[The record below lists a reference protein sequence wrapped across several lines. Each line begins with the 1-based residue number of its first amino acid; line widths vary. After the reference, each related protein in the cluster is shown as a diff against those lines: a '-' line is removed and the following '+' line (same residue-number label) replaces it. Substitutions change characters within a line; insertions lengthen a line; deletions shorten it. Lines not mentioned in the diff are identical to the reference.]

1 MKKVLKVVVILIA
14 LGAAVQTVVSIASA
28 DPHVHAMG
36 GEPGI

>member
-1 MKKVLKVVVILIA
+1 MKKILKIAVVIIA

-28 DPHVHAMG
+28 DPKISAR